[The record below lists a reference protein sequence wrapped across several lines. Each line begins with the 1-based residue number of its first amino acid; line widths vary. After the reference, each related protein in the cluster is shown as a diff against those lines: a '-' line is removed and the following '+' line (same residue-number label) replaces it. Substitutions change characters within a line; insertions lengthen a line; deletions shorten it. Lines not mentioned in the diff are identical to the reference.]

1 MKIDDLKILECLAG
15 ADEPLGFAALAAETR
30 VPQATLTRMLNRLTQ
45 WGYAA
50 KVAHGS
56 YEAGPGLI
64 ALGARVMEHASALPF
79 RALLGELAEETGQ
92 NAEVYLLTP
101 NGPVF
106 LQSAP
111 GRTEIQISLRTGY
124 LVKSVAVHPG
134 GLFSFA
140 RYPDDVTAVA
150 EDLKRRGLSRE
161 AFRSRVRKAEESR
174 FYADRGQIRPELARA
189 GVPTRDGRFCVCV
202 SGGVSEFPA
211 AKDDALR
218 KRLLAALNRF
228 EGSKSSNGT
237 KVKAKRGA

>member
-1 MKIDDLKILECLAG
+1 MRLDDLKLLECLAE
-15 ADEPLGFAALAAETR
+15 ADAPLGFAALAAQTR
-30 VPQATLTRMLNRLTQ
+30 VAPATLTRMLNRLAA

-56 YEAGPGLI
+56 YEAGPGLL
-64 ALGARVMEHASALPF
+64 ALGARVQEHSAALPF
-79 RALLGELAEETGQ
+79 RALLGELADETGQ
-92 NAEVYLLTP
+92 NAEVYALTP

-111 GRTEIQISLRTGY
+111 GRSEIRITLRPGH

-140 RYPDDVTAVA
+140 RYPDGVPAVA
-150 EDLKRRGLSRE
+150 EDLKRRGLSRA
-161 AFRSRVRKAEESR
+161 AFRTRVRKAEEAR

-189 GVPTRDGRFCVCV
+189 GVSTRDGRFCVCV

-211 AKDDALR
+211 AKDEALR
-218 KRLLAALNRF
+218 KKLLAALQRM
-228 EGSKSSNGT
+228 EGPHGLK
-237 KVKAKRGA
+237 KAKET